1 MNYPENKIPDVSGL
15 ATKNKLTT
23 LENKAPDITNLA
35 TKTALSTLE
44 KKNLMLVVL
53 LKKQIITLEF
63 AEIDTK
69 VSNLVGKIAK
79 NKDLLDEK
87 G

>member
-1 MNYPENKIPDVSGL
+1 
-15 ATKNKLTT
+15 
-23 LENKAPDITNLA
+23 
-35 TKTALSTLE
+35 
-44 KKNLMLVVL
+44 MLVVL